1 MVRQKLKARGIV
13 LGVFT
18 AAVVVLILMFYIW
31 HQVESIRLG
40 YRVLELESELETL
53 EQEIDTLEARRARLL
68 APDRVGKIAREELG
82 FMEVRDDQI
91 VRREDRTIRRDRP

>member
-53 EQEIDTLEARRARLL
+53 EQEIDTLEARRAGLL
-68 APDRVGKIAREELG
+68 APDRVSKIAREELG
-82 FMEVRDDQI
+82 YIQVRDDQI